1 METCY
6 KQRLLYE
13 CKRFFKKW
21 VWLWIAICFILNIVI
36 GIYTYQESE
45 QDTIYK
51 ELVNQYQ
58 GSAEQKKISEI
69 YDRAE
74 YYSKVLD
81 QHAQISEKY
90 AKNKV
95 SDEDYAQFIAD
106 YKYAKSH
113 MDAWLRLQENA
124 YRYEKQESVPHFL
137 YDVSWTKLFENK
149 IQWVFTL
156 LMLTLLVPYFFL
168 DRDSN
173 FYQIGESYYGYKKQ
187 ETCRLCLALTVILLL
202 QVLWDISELLVLLS
216 QSSLPNSNAP
226 ACSLEILR
234 QVSPEV
240 SLGVF
245 YGIRNITLL
254 IKRICDV
261 MILFFLTSK
270 CKNQMVTT
278 VMILVYLLATNFYF
292 MEFLKWILSRL

>member
-6 KQRLLYE
+6 KQRLFYE

-21 VWLWIAICFILNIVI
+21 VWLWIAICFVLNIVI
-36 GIYTYQESE
+36 GIHTYQESE
-45 QDTIYK
+45 QDMIYK

-58 GSAEQKKISEI
+58 GSAEQEKVSEI
-69 YDRAE
+69 YDRTE
-74 YYSKVLD
+74 YYSRILD
-81 QHAQISEKY
+81 EHAEISEKY

-95 SDEDYAQFIAD
+95 SDEDYAQLIAD
-106 YKYAKSH
+106 YKYAKNH

-124 YRYEKQESVPHFL
+124 HRYEKQEYVPHFL
-137 YDVSWTKLFENK
+137 YDVSWTKLFENRM
-149 IQWVFTL
+149 QWVFTF
-156 LMLTLLVPYFFL
+156 LMITLLIPYFFL

-173 FYQIGESYYGYKKQ
+173 FYQLGESYYGYKKQ
-187 ETCRLCLALTVILLL
+187 ETYRICLALAVIVLL
-202 QVLWDISELLVLLS
+202 QVLWNISELLVLLS

-234 QVSPEV
+234 QINPKV

-245 YGIRNITLL
+245 YGIWNITLF

-261 MILFFLTSK
+261 MIAFFLSLK
-270 CKNQMVTT
+270 CKNQMATT

-292 MEFLKWILSRL
+292 TEFLKWILSQL